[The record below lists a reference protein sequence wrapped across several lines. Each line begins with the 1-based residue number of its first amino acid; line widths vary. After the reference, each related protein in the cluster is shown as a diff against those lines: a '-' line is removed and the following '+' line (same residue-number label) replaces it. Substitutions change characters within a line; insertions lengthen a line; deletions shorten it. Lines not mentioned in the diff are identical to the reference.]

1 MEKYTCPRCNSEL
14 YYIRFLDNN
23 KMKCLE
29 CNLIGNQ
36 DKFFKNLVDET
47 WINSISKTDEEKKLM
62 SYFNQLSQR
71 EKLLLFQWLEI
82 TTNKQMEKLS

>member
-1 MEKYTCPRCNSEL
+1 
-14 YYIRFLDNN
+14 
-23 KMKCLE
+23 MKCLE

-47 WINSISKTDEEKKLM
+47 WINSVSKTDEEKKLM
-62 SYFNQLSQR
+62 TYFNQLSQR

>member
-1 MEKYTCPRCNSEL
+1 
-14 YYIRFLDNN
+14 
-23 KMKCLE
+23 MKCLE

-62 SYFNQLSQR
+62 TYFNQLSQR